1 MALQER
7 SFTTNARA
15 KALPSEKYVTDSMPP
30 ILGTF
35 DMTAIYL
42 AAIFFIGNAANTAGF
57 GGVASLTYLLI
68 GGATFFL
75 PCVVATAQLGVLFP
89 NEGSLYNWTCHALGG
104 YWGFFAG
111 TIYWVP
117 NILGIIGA
125 ADGLITYFQGLNN
138 NWLTQPWQQG
148 LAILAVIAVTTVL
161 AVQRQRVMQNVVNV
175 VIGGILFVVFLVALS
190 GLWWVLSGH
199 ASATPLTNG
208 ADWQVNSSNF
218 SLFGLIALLYLG
230 VTIPMNMAGEIRSRK
245 VITGHLLWGTIL
257 VIVSYLIC
265 TLVPLVV
272 RGPALAKAPI
282 LPYEIVTVIDVVM
295 GRTVGSITAVCILG
309 FYFIS
314 PLVYN
319 YANARLLF
327 VAAVDQRLP
336 RFLGRLNVNRVP
348 ANAIIFQ
355 SIIAGVIIVIIFMVA
370 PAFGFLGK
378 PADLATDVYNVLL
391 AALTLILAL
400 STIFFFI
407 DLFALYR
414 QNRTYFNQHRIFP
427 MWVLW
432 TCMIVGPIACLA
444 VVANT
449 LQNSWIP
456 QLISNNQWFLATGT
470 IILVS
475 IVFTV
480 IGAMIASSQVNW
492 EMWEG

>member
-1 MALQER
+1 MAIVER
-7 SFTTNARA
+7 PLVA
-15 KALPSEKYVTDSMPP
+15 KSLASETYVTSTMPP

-68 GGATFFL
+68 GGATFFV
-75 PCVVATAQLGVLFP
+75 PCVIATAQLGVLLP
-89 NEGSLYNWTCHALGG
+89 NEGSLYNWTCHALGD

-125 ADGLITYFQGLNN
+125 ADGLITYIQGLNN
-138 NWLTQPWQQG
+138 GWLTQPWQQG
-148 LAILAVIAVTTVL
+148 LAILVVIAITTIMAL
-161 AVQRQRVMQNVVNV
+161 QRQRVMQNVVNV
-175 VIGGILFVVFLVALS
+175 VIGGILLVVFLVAVS
-190 GLWWVLSGH
+190 GILWLLSGH
-199 ASATPLTNG
+199 SSATPLTNIS
-208 ADWQVNSSNF
+208 DWQVNNGNF

-245 VITGHLLWGTIL
+245 VITGHLLWGTVL
-257 VIVSYLIC
+257 VIVCYLVC

-272 RGPALAKAPI
+272 RGSALAKAPI
-282 LPYEIVTVIDVVM
+282 LPFEIVTVIDVVM
-295 GRTVGSITAVCILG
+295 GKTVGNITAVCILG

-327 VAAVDQRLP
+327 VAAVDRRLP
-336 RFLGRLNVNRVP
+336 RFLGLLNANRVP

-355 SIIAGVIIVIIFMVA
+355 AALASVIIVVIFMIV
-370 PAFGFLGK
+370 PAFGTFGK

-407 DLFALYR
+407 DLLVLYR
-414 QNRTYFNQHRIFP
+414 RDRAHFNQHRIFP
-427 MWVLW
+427 MWLLW
-432 TCMIVGPIACLA
+432 VCIVIGPVACLA

-456 QLISNNQWFLATGT
+456 QLVSNNQWFLATGI

-475 IVFTV
+475 VVFTI
-480 IGAMIASSQVNW
+480 IGTMLASSQVSW
-492 EMWEG
+492 ETWER